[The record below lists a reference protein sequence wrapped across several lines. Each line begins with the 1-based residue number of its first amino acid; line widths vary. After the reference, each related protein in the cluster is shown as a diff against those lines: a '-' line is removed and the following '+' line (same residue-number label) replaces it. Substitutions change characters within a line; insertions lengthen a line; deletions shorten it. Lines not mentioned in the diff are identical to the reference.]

1 MKMLHRFSGLLNR
14 LRLPGCIVI
23 FLSFSL
29 SSLLF
34 SGLSYGQDRGIEKNV
49 GKVEK
54 EAAGLFREGDFVKAL
69 PLYSQLLSL
78 DPKNPDLNYHF
89 GVCLLQGDRR
99 DMERPLKFLERL

>member
-1 MKMLHRFSGLLNR
+1 MDIRRKEGEMKMLHRFSGLLNR

-69 PLYSQLLSL
+69 PL
-78 DPKNPDLNYHF
+78 
-89 GVCLLQGDRR
+89 
-99 DMERPLKFLERL
+99 